1 LRRDSLAEAVRQNQ
15 IALRTAQQQYV
26 EGVVDFVNVLTVQGA
41 LLATQEQF
49 VESSTGVSL
58 AMVGLYKALGGGW
71 ESVYPLASA
80 VTNNPV

>member
-1 LRRDSLAEAVRQNQ
+1 
-15 IALRTAQQQYV
+15 
-26 EGVVDFVNVLTVQGA
+26 VLTVQSA

-71 ESVYPLASA
+71 ESVYPLVNV